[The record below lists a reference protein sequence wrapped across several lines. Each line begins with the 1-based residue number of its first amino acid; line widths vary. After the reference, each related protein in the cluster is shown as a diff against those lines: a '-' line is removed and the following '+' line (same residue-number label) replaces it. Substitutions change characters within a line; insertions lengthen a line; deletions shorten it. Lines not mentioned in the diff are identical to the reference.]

1 MFRKLVCLFG
11 FLCFFN
17 QINAQQYGLFNTKT
31 LFDGFENPAQK
42 TFVLDYSRQ
51 YASNFFVPNL
61 TINANNEGNA
71 ELFRLLARTGLSTTK
86 DSLSQNK
93 YLNMLLQSPN
103 VYLFNYKIFRSY
115 KYHKELGFSWQL
127 RTDVQFDYNRESL
140 DILDNYKTNPSYI
153 NTPLANSFNSF
164 DRVQSYHQFS
174 LSYRENY
181 NKRLAFGAKFSLLS
195 GVLYNT
201 LRLAN
206 TSFLFDPSMNE
217 ISMNLEGNFRTTFV
231 EGSKLSNKSFLP
243 SFKNPGLAISLGTTY
258 TAKNGVFVMANIKDL
273 GFIRW
278 KETAYQQF
286 DQPVI
291 IKSASEREVADVENL
306 IAANVANPKDD
317 NTGFSSPTNAR
328 ADFLISKPY
337 GRYTPSFILSKN
349 LFFEGGEA
357 TLVNRFN
364 FNNFSAS
371 ISPSYSLT
379 NMFLLGAQGM
389 YQTPNFELYLGSNN
403 IFNTAGQEKIDKH
416 NGAIGRGYN
425 SLAVYAG
432 IGIKFGYFV
441 EHPQN
446 SSYMPGLDDD
456 DEKSFFGR
464 IFSIFSKRR

>member
-1 MFRKLVCLFG
+1 MFKNFVCLCGLVCLSG
-11 FLCFFN
+11 QL
-17 QINAQQYGLFNTKT
+17 NAQQYGLFNTKT
-31 LFDGFENPAQK
+31 MFDGFENPAQK

-61 TINANNEGNA
+61 TINANTDGNA
-71 ELFRLLARTGLSTTK
+71 QLFRLLARTGLSTTK

-103 VYLFNYKIFRSY
+103 VYLLNYKIFKSY

-127 RTDVQFDYNRESL
+127 RTDVEFDYNKESL
-140 DILDNYKTNPSYI
+140 NILDTYKTNPSYI
-153 NTPLANSFNSF
+153 NTSLANSFNSF

-181 NKRLAFGAKFSLLS
+181 NKKLAFGAKLSILS

-206 TSFLFDPSMNE
+206 TSFLFDPSMDE
-217 ISMNLEGNFRTTFV
+217 IRMNLEGNFRSTFV
-231 EGSKLSNKSFLP
+231 EGSKLSNKSFIP
-243 SFKNPGLAISLGTTY
+243 SFKNPGLSISLGTSY
-258 TAKNGVFVMANIKDL
+258 TAKSGVFIMANVKDL

-278 KETAYQQF
+278 GETAYQQF
-286 DQPVI
+286 DLPITVQ
-291 IKSASEREVADVENL
+291 SASEREVADVENI

-317 NTGFSSPTNAR
+317 NTGFNSPTNAK

-337 GRYTPSFILSKN
+337 GGYTPSLILSKN
-349 LFFEGGEA
+349 LFFKGGDA

-371 ISPSYSLT
+371 INPSYSLT
-379 NMFLLGAQGM
+379 DLFLLGAQGM
-389 YQTPNFELYLGSNN
+389 YQTPNFEVYLGTNN
-403 IFNTAGQEKIDKH
+403 VFNTAGQEKIDKY

-446 SSYMPGLDDD
+446 SSYMPGLDD
-456 DEKSFFGR
+456 EERSFFGR
-464 IFSIFSKRR
+464 IFSIFSKKR